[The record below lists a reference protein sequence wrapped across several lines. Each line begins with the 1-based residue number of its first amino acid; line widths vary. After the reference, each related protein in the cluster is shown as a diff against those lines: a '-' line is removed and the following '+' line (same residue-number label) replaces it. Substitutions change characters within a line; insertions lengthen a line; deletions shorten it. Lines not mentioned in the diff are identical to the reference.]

1 MAAGER
7 SRMPESSSPTTS
19 RKQKAWTHSGQGH
32 QPTKPTPMAYI
43 LKQVSKSFTIPQI
56 EPRTRDRVFKQM
68 CLFGT
73 FFIQTGDHQGRWLLS
88 LLKTF
93 LATEMDIY
101 LNHMFQRIRADPGG

>member
-1 MAAGER
+1 MAVGEW
-7 SRMPESSSPTTS
+7 SRMPESSSLTTS

-32 QPTKPTPMAYI
+32 QPTKPAPMAYI
-43 LKQVSKSFTIPQI
+43 LKQVSKSFATPQT